1 MCEQHNSLTDRAC
14 GGCGAAVRSHRPR
27 PSALADDVHVSAT
40 LQAGGSGEP
49 ASASVVSSAEAY
61 TATLVTDDGELVV
74 IGQAASPPV
83 SSAAQRM
90 AELLA
95 EPALA
100 PIRAAAPALAPL
112 TPVRAAE
119 ALADMDLPIDLSF
132 APRSE
137 SELSSA
143 SSPIPSQFI
152 PSQPSRQGPP
162 VMQSQPMHAPDNHG
176 MHQFCLKGEGLD
188 APFLEPFVAY
198 TVIVYSEQSNAS
210 LLQVQCVEHRI
221 APDLQSRTN
230 LLVDAGGC

>member
-1 MCEQHNSLTDRAC
+1 
-14 GGCGAAVRSHRPR
+14 
-27 PSALADDVHVSAT
+27 
-40 LQAGGSGEP
+40 
-49 ASASVVSSAEAY
+49 
-61 TATLVTDDGELVV
+61 
-74 IGQAASPPV
+74 
-83 SSAAQRM
+83 
-90 AELLA
+90 
-95 EPALA
+95 
-100 PIRAAAPALAPL
+100 
-112 TPVRAAE
+112 
-119 ALADMDLPIDLSF
+119 MDLPIDLSF

>member
-27 PSALADDVHVSAT
+27 PSALADDVHLSAT
-40 LQAGGSGEP
+40 LQAGGSGES

-83 SSAAQRM
+83 SAAQRM
-90 AELLA
+90 AVLLQ
-95 EPALA
+95 EPVLA

-137 SELSSA
+137 SELASA
-143 SSPIPSQFI
+143 SSPIPSQLI
-152 PSQPSRQGPP
+152 PSHPSQQEPP
-162 VMQSQPMHAPDNHG
+162 VMQSKSMHAPDNHG